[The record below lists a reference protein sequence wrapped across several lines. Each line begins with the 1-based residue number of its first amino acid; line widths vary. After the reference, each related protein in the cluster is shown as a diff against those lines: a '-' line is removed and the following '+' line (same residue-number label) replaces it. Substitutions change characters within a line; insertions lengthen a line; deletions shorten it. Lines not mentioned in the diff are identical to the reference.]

1 MEFLLLILVIGG
13 TFALCYLFDKGFTKL
28 FRNQAQ
34 HKTGRAVKLSK
45 RYGSVGLVLVALGL
59 GAAFASGERGTMLLV
74 CGLILIVVG
83 IGLVVAYLTFG
94 IYYDDDTFLISSF
107 GKKNRTYCFADIKN
121 QQLYN
126 SSGNIVIE
134 LHMTDETAIQL
145 HSFMEGT
152 DTFLNAAFYAWCRQK
167 NIDPDAC
174 GFHDPGNSCW
184 FPNAEG

>member
-1 MEFLLLILVIGG
+1 MEILLVFFVIGG

-28 FRNQAQ
+28 FRNTAQ

-45 RYGSVGLVLVALGL
+45 RYGSIGLVFVALGI
-59 GAAFASGERGTMLLV
+59 GASFASIGKGAMLLV
-74 CGLILIVVG
+74 CGLVLIVVG
-83 IGLVVAYLTFG
+83 IGLITAFLSFG
-94 IYYDDDTFLISSF
+94 IYYDEDSFLISAF
-107 GKKNRTYCFADIKN
+107 GKRNRTYRFAEIRS

-126 SSGNIVIE
+126 ANGNIVIE
-134 LHMTDETAIQL
+134 LHMIDETAIQL